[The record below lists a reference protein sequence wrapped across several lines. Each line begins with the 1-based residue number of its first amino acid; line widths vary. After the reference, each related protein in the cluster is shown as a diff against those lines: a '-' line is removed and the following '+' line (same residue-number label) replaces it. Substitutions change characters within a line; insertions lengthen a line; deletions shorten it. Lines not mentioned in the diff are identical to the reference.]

1 MKGADMPLSDHE
13 QRILNS
19 LEESLENDPH
29 FVGTV
34 EALKSSARSRQTRI
48 VSVIVFLIGTAV
60 MVAFFTQSVLAGI
73 IGVALMFASSLAF
86 TATLDQRRSTW
97 RR

>member
-1 MKGADMPLSDHE
+1 MPLSDHE

-19 LEESLENDPH
+19 LEESLENDPR

-60 MVAFFTQSVLAGI
+60 MVAFFAQSVMAGI

>member
-1 MKGADMPLSDHE
+1 MPLSDHE

-60 MVAFFTQSVLAGI
+60 MVAFFTQSVMAGI
-73 IGVALMFASSLAF
+73 IGVALMFVSSLAF

-97 RR
+97 KR